1 MKIDTKKCTPIQSS
15 TPEVVENPNKYILRT
30 TSRDQEEPSSRN
42 NEEDEAGRGLMF
54 LVNLIF
60 TPTLRSNRVKD
71 QARVGSKENG
81 VKKDQERLVSNDGMD
96 DLCKRLDDAL
106 KVSNSGTESES
117 DSEEESEPRKSP
129 KSKEVL
135 GRVDKT
141 VFSYRDCKSHSVRRS
156 ARTSNKH

>member
-15 TPEVVENPNKYILRT
+15 IPEVVENPNMYILR
-30 TSRDQEEPSSRN
+30 TSRDQEEPNSRN
-42 NEEDEAGRGLMF
+42 NEEAEAGRGLMF

-60 TPTLRSNRVKD
+60 TPTLRSDRVKD
-71 QARVGSKENG
+71 QARVVSKENRI
-81 VKKDQERLVSNDGMD
+81 KKDQERLVSNDGMD

-106 KVSNSGTESES
+106 KVSNSDTESES
-117 DSEEESEPRKSP
+117 DSEEESEPKKSP

-156 ARTSNKH
+156 ARNSNKH